1 MKKIFNLERVRG
13 KKARKQIEEEEEV
26 ECEKGRENGN
36 REEITRETERVE
48 SLLEIKMLF

>member
-13 KKARKQIEEEEEV
+13 KTARKEIEEEKV

-36 REEITRETERVE
+36 GEEITRETERVE
-48 SLLEIKMLF
+48 SLLEIKTFF